1 MNTVNAAH
9 SVALT
14 THGPGLNITHQGIE
28 NRVFDLLLRLRE
40 RFAERTGEV
49 NAMTEREVMRAAD
62 SVAQIVDVAG
72 GHVARVKDALS
83 VLRGGGKSVGIATLV
98 RRQIDAIDQYTREVR
113 DRANR
118 QQTDALEAAARTRD
132 ITRAARSIA
141 ALSQEAHILALNARI
156 EAGRLSERGAS
167 FRVIAG
173 EMQRLSKTIAS
184 TNELIDT
191 LSRDLTALLPKIAES
206 ADGMLGHASEFSVS
220 FAASA
225 REVEEGTEEM
235 HRYVA
240 DALEHGDASLA
251 RVVVHSH
258 ETLSHLQFQDA
269 VAQGLLRID
278 GWMRETQLETAAPL
292 DLEERNGEIAANIHA
307 EIGGDKG
314 VDVEIAGDVLLF

>member
-1 MNTVNAAH
+1 MA
-9 SVALT
+9 
-14 THGPGLNITHQGIE
+14 QGIE

-40 RFAERTGEV
+40 RFTERTGEV
-49 NAMTEREVMRAAD
+49 NTMTEREVMRAAD
-62 SVAQIVDVAG
+62 SVGQIVDVAG

-98 RRQIDAIDQYTREVR
+98 HRQIDAIDAYTREVR

-132 ITRAARSIA
+132 ITRAARAIA

-206 ADGMLGHASEFSVS
+206 ADGMLGHANDFSVS

-251 RVVVHSH
+251 QVVAHSH

-278 GWMRETQLETAAPL
+278 GWMRETQLETAALL
-292 DLEERNGEIAANIHA
+292 DLDARRGEIAANIHA

-314 VDVEIAGDVLLF
+314 VDVEIAGDVVLF